1 MKLRKSK
8 ATKILC
14 VALALLAFTLTACS
28 SAVPRGLKKEP
39 EQGGGQESRREDE
52 RGQEEDGLAGGEDGK
67 KQATE
72 EVRNPGQD
80 DAVRDGESYERGT
93 VNGNVYESKCLGIR
107 LSLSDDYVV
116 ATQEEF
122 EQAREVGADLIMSEE
137 AQEKYGEVAASVAIE
152 PELMAVCVSDGGR
165 MNISIAVQK
174 LPLANMTADQFF
186 MLSKQGMS
194 GGLADG
200 MEMNFGDT
208 SEVEIA
214 GTTYT
219 KMPITTAV
227 QGISAN
233 IDMYMR
239 VKDGHAALITITYL
253 PEQSAKVEELIGS
266 IQKY

>member
-28 SAVPRGLKKEP
+28 SAAPRGLKKEP

-93 VNGNVYESKCLGIR
+93 VNRNVYESKWLGIR
-107 LSLSDDYVV
+107 LSLSD
-116 ATQEEF
+116 
-122 EQAREVGADLIMSEE
+122 
-137 AQEKYGEVAASVAIE
+137 
-152 PELMAVCVSDGGR
+152 
-165 MNISIAVQK
+165 
-174 LPLANMTADQFF
+174 
-186 MLSKQGMS
+186 
-194 GGLADG
+194 
-200 MEMNFGDT
+200 FGDT

>member
-93 VNGNVYESKCLGIR
+93 VNGNVYESKWLGIR

-122 EQAREVGADLIMSEE
+122 EQAREVGADLIMSE
-137 AQEKYGEVAASVAIE
+137 
-152 PELMAVCVSDGGR
+152 
-165 MNISIAVQK
+165 
-174 LPLANMTADQFF
+174 
-186 MLSKQGMS
+186 
-194 GGLADG
+194 
-200 MEMNFGDT
+200 
-208 SEVEIA
+208 
-214 GTTYT
+214 
-219 KMPITTAV
+219 
-227 QGISAN
+227 
-233 IDMYMR
+233 
-239 VKDGHAALITITYL
+239 
-253 PEQSAKVEELIGS
+253 
-266 IQKY
+266 